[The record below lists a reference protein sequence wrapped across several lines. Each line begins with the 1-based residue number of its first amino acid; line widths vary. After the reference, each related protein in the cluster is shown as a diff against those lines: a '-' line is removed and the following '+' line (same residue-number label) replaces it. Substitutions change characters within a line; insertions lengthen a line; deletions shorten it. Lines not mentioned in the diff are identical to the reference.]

1 VRFGVAPDHPD
12 TKAVTNKFE
21 RVAVDPRVGLLCAV
35 EVGRHVTLD
44 ELRRRY
50 HAVVLAV
57 GAPADRALDVPGE
70 ALAGS
75 MSARQFVEWYSGH
88 PEAAHTRVDLRAGST
103 AVVFG
108 MGNVA
113 LDCARILLRSPA
125 ELATTDI
132 AAHALQALR
141 SSSIR
146 RVVLVGRRGAAQAAF
161 TPKELRELL
170 GLPGLRVTV
179 LPEQLALP
187 AEDVAELDASRV
199 RRRAVEQ
206 LGKAAKR
213 AAAGGGGDGGNSDE
227 DAREL
232 SFLFL
237 RSPAA
242 LLPGADAQRVGA
254 VRLQVNELRGAAG
267 ARKAHGTDAY
277 EQLPA
282 ALVLSSIGY
291 RSVPTPGAP
300 FDAAAST
307 VPHERGAVR
316 AAGPGLYATGW
327 VKRGPS
333 GIIGTN
339 LVCAEETVGTLAED
353 VAAGLLPTPDL
364 PGGAGAL
371 AHAAAAAGARP
382 VTYEDWLRIDAAER
396 AAGAAAGKPREK
408 AVTIDALLA
417 LAHARP

>member
-1 VRFGVAPDHPD
+1 
-12 TKAVTNKFE
+12 
-21 RVAVDPRVGLLCAV
+21 
-35 EVGRHVTLD
+35 
-44 ELRRRY
+44 
-50 HAVVLAV
+50 
-57 GAPADRALDVPGE
+57 
-70 ALAGS
+70 
-75 MSARQFVEWYSGH
+75 
-88 PEAAHTRVDLRAGST
+88 
-103 AVVFG
+103 
-108 MGNVA
+108 
-113 LDCARILLRSPA
+113 
-125 ELATTDI
+125 
-132 AAHALQALR
+132 
-141 SSSIR
+141 
-146 RVVLVGRRGAAQAAF
+146 VGRRGAAQAAF

-170 GLPGLRVTV
+170 GLPGLRVNV

-199 RRRAVEQ
+199 RRRAVEE

-213 AAAGGGGDGGNSDE
+213 GAAGAGGAGSDVGGGGGE
-227 DAREL
+227 TREL

-300 FDAAAST
+300 FDTVAST

-339 LVCAEETVGTLAED
+339 LVCAEETVATLAED
-353 VAAGLLPTPDL
+353 AAAGLLPTPDL
-364 PGGAGAL
+364 PGGADAL

-382 VTYEDWLRIDAAER
+382 VAYEDWLRIDAAER
-396 AAGAAAGKPREK
+396 SAGVAAGKPREK

-417 LAHARP
+417 LAHVRP